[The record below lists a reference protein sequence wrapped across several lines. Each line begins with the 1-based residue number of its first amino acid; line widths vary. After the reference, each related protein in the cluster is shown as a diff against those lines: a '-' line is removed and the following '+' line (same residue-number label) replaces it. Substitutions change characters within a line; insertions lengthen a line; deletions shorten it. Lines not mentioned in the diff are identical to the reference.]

1 MNNDQLNS
9 LISGL
14 GMLTELWTITF
25 HGFKQQGL
33 SDPEATMHTK
43 SLMSIMMDSVINGN
57 ENKE

>member
-1 MNNDQLNS
+1 MNNDQLKS

-25 HGFKQQGL
+25 NGFKQQGL
-33 SDPEATMHTK
+33 NDSEATMHTK

-57 ENKE
+57 GE